1 MKEYIVELR
10 VKVEDEVLE
19 AYGDVTN
26 LVLETTQDVPFSF
39 DIEDCKEIM
48 QNSEV

>member
-1 MKEYIVELR
+1 MKEYLIELR

-19 AYGDVTN
+19 VYGDVTN

-39 DIEDCKEIM
+39 DIEDCREVT